1 MRIILLGP
9 PGAGKGTQ
17 AQFISQH
24 FNIPQIATGD
34 MLRAAVKANTPLGQS
49 VKNVMEQ
56 GQLVSDD
63 IIIALVKERIAQ
75 PDCQNGF
82 LLDGFPRTLAQAEA
96 LRQAKI
102 CIDRVVELQID
113 DNVIV
118 ERMSGR
124 LVHPASGRVYH
135 RIYQPPKISGIDDV
149 SGEPLVQRKDDLE
162 ETVRERLRVYHR
174 QTKPLIHYYQ
184 TWSSENDPL
193 APQFSQISALGKV
206 EEVRD
211 RLLALLT
218 KSSNGVNNIVIVTKK
233 NFDKLLGQ
241 YEIVVIDFWAEWCL
255 PCKSFVKII
264 EQVAP
269 RYPDIIFGSVDIE
282 EQKELAQEFSIISIP
297 AVMIIRNRTVIFAES
312 GKLEMSNLIDLLEQ
326 TRNLNA

>member
-24 FNIPQIATGD
+24 FGIPQIATGD

-49 VKNVMEQ
+49 VKNIMEQ

-63 IIIALVKERIAQ
+63 IIIALVKDRISQ

-102 CIDRVVELQID
+102 RIDRVIELQIE

-124 LVHPASGRVYH
+124 LIHPASGRVYH
-135 RIYQPPKISGIDDV
+135 RINQPPKSAGIDDI
-149 SGEPLVQRKDDLE
+149 SGEALVQRQDDLE
-162 ETVRERLRVYHR
+162 ETVRERLRVYHC
-174 QTKPLIHYYQ
+174 QTEPLIHYYQ
-184 TWSSENDPL
+184 TWSGESDPM
-193 APQFSQISALGKV
+193 APQFSQISALGSV

-211 RLLALLT
+211 RLLGLLNILVMT
-218 KSSNGVNNIVIVTKK
+218 KQ
-233 NFDKLLGQ
+233 NFDKIIAQ
-241 YEIVVIDFWAEWCL
+241 YATVVIDFWAEWCI
-255 PCKSFVKII
+255 PCKSFAKII
-264 EQVAP
+264 EHVAP
-269 RYPDIIFGSVDIE
+269 RYPEVIFGNVNID
-282 EQKELAQEFSIISIP
+282 EQKELAKEFSIISIP
-297 AVMIIRNRTVIFAES
+297 AVMIVRNRTVIYAES
-312 GKLEMSNLIDLLEQ
+312 GKLEMTNLIDLLEQ
-326 TRNLNA
+326 ARNLTN